1 MDYESS
7 YPSKLEYVPEDAPKK
22 QRNEWIKLRTLELYS
37 YLPQTTLE
45 ERDKYHDIRDE
56 VLMLNDS
63 FFWYIARSKIII
75 NQTVTVEDKYQSAVL
90 HFMNNCLWAKF
101 MFSPE
106 QTDEKNRGYRT
117 DLAFSS
123 FFKPRITEC
132 MERELNNVGWSLRRS
147 LCMKAGE
154 QLGKNGS
161 EVTYDDLANVNLPYN
176 EMEALKSIFCTM
188 SNADINDISLYKPAS
203 TIVKDS
209 IEELYN
215 DEYDSIEDLLIHE
228 MLEKESLLEDGFLL
242 KMSQMYCIPYD
253 ELVKARPGAEAKLRK
268 ELEEKISIQEAFDC
282 YTDDMYS
289 EDDE

>member
-1 MDYESS
+1 MDYVSS

-37 YLPQTTLE
+37 FLPQTTLE
-45 ERDKYHDIRDE
+45 ERDTYRDIRDE
-56 VLMLNDS
+56 VITLNDS

-75 NQTVTVEDKYQSAVL
+75 NETVTVEDKYQSAVL

-101 MFSPE
+101 MFTPE
-106 QTDEKNRGYRT
+106 VESEKNRGYRT

-154 QLGKNGS
+154 QLGKNAM
-161 EVTYDDLANVNLPYN
+161 EVTYDDLVNVKLPYN
-176 EMEALKSIFCTM
+176 EMEALKSIFCTTN
-188 SNADINDISLYKPAS
+188 NADINDVSLYKPAS

-228 MLEKESLLEDGFLL
+228 MIERESLLEDGFLL
-242 KMSQMYCIPYD
+242 KMSQLYGIPYN
-253 ELVKARPGAEAKLRK
+253 ELVAARPGAEAKLKR

-282 YTDDMYS
+282 SNDYFS
-289 EDDE
+289 EEDE